1 MTDALDEWR
10 KRHNARFGI
19 GTGRLVPIEE
29 PTDDPHDGM
38 LPTAAQE
45 ARAEAAA
52 KARHA
57 VAHDPESALGGPERA
72 PSRLW
77 SHLVFW
83 ALVLAAAAYIALP
96 AFAQQDNCGPR
107 ADIAKRLTEKW
118 GETPVWMGLQGPE
131 MVLEIWSAPAGGTWT
146 ALYAY
151 PDGRACIVAAG
162 RGWEGYPLPVAG
174 EPA

>member
-1 MTDALDEWR
+1 MTD
-10 KRHNARFGI
+10 
-19 GTGRLVPIEE
+19 
-29 PTDDPHDGM
+29 DDPHDGM
-38 LPTAAQE
+38 LPYTDDQE
-45 ARAEAAA
+45 RAAEAAA
-52 KARHA
+52 KARQA
-57 VAHDPESALGGPERA
+57 VARDPESALGVQERA

-96 AFAQQDNCGPR
+96 AFAQDNCGPR
-107 ADIAKRLTEKW
+107 AEIANRLAEKW
-118 GETPVWMGLQGPE
+118 GEAPVWMGLQGQE

-162 RGWEGYPLPVAG
+162 RGWDGFPLPVAG

>member
-52 KARHA
+52 KARQA
-57 VAHDPESALGGPERA
+57 VAHDPESALSDPE
-72 PSRLW
+72 SRDW
-77 SHLVFW
+77 RGW
-83 ALVLAAAAYIALP
+83 LVLGAMALLALAFMAVG

-118 GETPVWMGLQGPE
+118 GEAPVWMGLQGPE
-131 MVLEIWSAPAGGTWT
+131 MVLEIWSAPASGTWT